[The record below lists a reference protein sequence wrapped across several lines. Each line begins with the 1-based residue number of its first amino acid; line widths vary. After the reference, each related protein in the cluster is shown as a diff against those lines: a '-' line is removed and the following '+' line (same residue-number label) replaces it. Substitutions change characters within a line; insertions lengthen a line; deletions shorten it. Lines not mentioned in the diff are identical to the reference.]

1 MKNEKYNLRAS
12 PSSLEFEFISSGP
25 NGNICKVIQFTP
37 THISNVFNL
46 GFGDRDIHSGEISDS
61 VITNNGDSEKVL
73 STVAH
78 AALDFLNKYP
88 NNSIFAMG
96 LTASR
101 TRLYQI
107 GIMKY
112 LKEIEIDIIILG
124 LHNDRWIPIKKGL
137 NYDAFLAS
145 KNK

>member
-1 MKNEKYNLRAS
+1 
-12 PSSLEFEFISSGP
+12 
-25 NGNICKVIQFTP
+25 
-37 THISNVFNL
+37 
-46 GFGDRDIHSGEISDS
+46 
-61 VITNNGDSEKVL
+61 
-73 STVAH
+73 
-78 AALDFLNKYP
+78 
-88 NNSIFAMG
+88 MG

-107 GIMKY
+107 GIMKN

-145 KNK
+145 KKK